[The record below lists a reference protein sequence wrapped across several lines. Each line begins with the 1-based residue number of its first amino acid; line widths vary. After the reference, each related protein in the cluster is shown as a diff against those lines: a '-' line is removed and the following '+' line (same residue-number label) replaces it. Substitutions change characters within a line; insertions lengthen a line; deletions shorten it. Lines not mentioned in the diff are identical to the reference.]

1 MEVNLGKEPLCDLK
15 QYKETLTSQN
25 DGQDTKNQQIRMGVE
40 TKIELDEKDKT
51 KVKRNKT
58 TYEGNIEQNWQCRK
72 QNLKHKRQ
80 I

>member
-1 MEVNLGKEPLCDLK
+1 MERSLFVISNS
-15 QYKETLTSQN
+15 YKETLTSQT

-58 TYEGNIEQNWQCRK
+58 TYEGNIEQN
-72 QNLKHKRQ
+72 
-80 I
+80 

>member
-1 MEVNLGKEPLCDLK
+1 MISNS
-15 QYKETLTSQN
+15 YKETLTLQN

-58 TYEGNIEQNWQCRK
+58 THEGNIEQN
-72 QNLKHKRQ
+72 
-80 I
+80 